1 LGNENHEDGGGNEV
15 RKSIRAKLISIS
27 FLLLCVPSLII
38 GIVGYIDAK
47 KSLDELGKNTL
58 KNGVEMAMQTID
70 TLQANVASG
79 KMEEQEA
86 KERIKELLIG
96 EMNEDGTRSIESP
109 VDLGKN
115 GYFMVYNE
123 KGLEVAHPS
132 LEGQNV
138 WDVQDKDGQYL
149 VQNQIKEAQNGGGF
163 TTYKWTFPK
172 SDKVGEKITYNKL
185 DKEWGWVVAAS
196 TYKKDFNASS
206 NQLLYLLLITLGAS
220 LIIGGAIIYLFS
232 LHLAKPLNS
241 LTAQVKK
248 IADGDLSENAV
259 ALNRKDEIGQLNNGI
274 QSMLQSLRS
283 LIGAVSQSASSI
295 NDTSQNLSSV
305 SEETNASAEEISKA
319 VGEIAQGSSQQ
330 ASDIETTFKV
340 TNQLIEQIQEVS
352 EQNNEMLE
360 ASKKAQE
367 ANESGVQ
374 RVEFLSTKSSETHD
388 LISEV
393 QKTVT
398 NLSHH
403 VKEIETV
410 VGTITD
416 ISEQTNL
423 LALNASIEAARAGEH
438 GKGFA
443 VVAEEVRKLAEQ
455 TSSSTNEVS
464 QTINTIVEETK
475 QANASMEKTYS
486 VVEEQNEAV
495 TETNQAF
502 QHINSSVESITQSIR
517 KVSNEMQTLIESK
530 DTLYSSVESV
540 TAITEEAAASTQQ
553 VSSSVSEQQNA
564 IEVVA
569 TSANDLS
576 EATSSLQNEVN
587 QFKL

>member
-1 LGNENHEDGGGNEV
+1 M
-15 RKSIRAKLISIS
+15 
-27 FLLLCVPSLII
+27 
-38 GIVGYIDAK
+38 GYIDAK
-47 KSLDELGKNTL
+47 NSLDDLGRKTL

-70 TLQANVASG
+70 TLQTNVASG
-79 KMEEQEA
+79 KMEESEA
-86 KERIKELLIG
+86 KERMKELLIG
-96 EMNEDGTRSIESP
+96 EMNEDGTRTIESP

-132 LEGQNV
+132 LEGENV
-138 WDVQDKDGQYL
+138 WDVQDEDGQYL
-149 VQNQIKEAQNGGGF
+149 VQNQIESAQNNGGF
-163 TTYKWTFPK
+163 TTYKWTFPN

-185 DKEWGWVVAAS
+185 DSEWGWVVAAS
-196 TYKKDFNASS
+196 TYKKDFNAAS

-220 LIIGGAIIYLFS
+220 LLVGGGIIYLFS
-232 LHLAKPLNS
+232 LHLANPLNA

-248 IADGDLSENAV
+248 VAEGDLSENT
-259 ALNRKDEIGQLNNGI
+259 LTFNRKDEIGQLGNGMN
-274 QSMLQSLRS
+274 SMLASLRS
-283 LIGAVSQSASSI
+283 LIGAVGQSAASI
-295 NDTSQNLSSV
+295 NDTSQNLSAV

-319 VGEIAQGSSQQ
+319 VGEISQGASQQ
-330 ASDIETTFKV
+330 ASDIESTFQM
-340 TNQLIEQIQEVS
+340 TNQLMEQIQEVY
-352 EQNNEMLE
+352 EQNEEMLQ

-367 ANESGVQ
+367 ANESGVGS
-374 RVEFLSTKSSETHD
+374 VEFLSTKSNETHE

-393 QKTVT
+393 QQTVT
-398 NLSHH
+398 NLSSH
-403 VKEIETV
+403 VKEIETIV
-410 VGTITD
+410 STITD

-464 QTINTIVEETK
+464 QTIHTIVQETK
-475 QANASMEKTYS
+475 QANESMEKTYS

-495 TETNQAF
+495 NGTNQAF
-502 QHINSSVESITQSIR
+502 QHINESVDEITQSIH
-517 KVSNEMQTLIESK
+517 KVSQEMQTLIQSK

-540 TAITEEAAASTQQ
+540 TAITEEAAASTEQ

-576 EATSSLQNEVN
+576 EATSLSFLYDFHHYSIFMISCCIRNNSLSICIVVLG
-587 QFKL
+587 KTHS